1 VTAIDDQHAAGP
13 AALQEQSLPE
23 QSVPQLSVPAQG
35 RGGAT
40 KKPAPRR
47 RSEFSHLTLAGLRE
61 YRTTLTDEE
70 GRVSYWRR
78 VIQARLDLVR
88 AFAGGAAP
96 ADNLRDVLSGM
107 SVWSSR
113 GALATFV
120 GDVDLPA
127 LPNLA
132 DLWSR
137 DPRRGDADHN
147 AQLEAELADA
157 EAQLS
162 SYRAILHDQLA
173 AATEDLIARYHD
185 EPTLC
190 LIALP
195 RGERAG
201 V

>member
-1 VTAIDDQHAAGP
+1 MSTIGEQHVVNITAPADESVAHIPAQTRGP
-13 AALQEQSLPE
+13 AA
-23 QSVPQLSVPAQG
+23 
-35 RGGAT
+35 
-40 KKPAPRR
+40 KKPSPQRR
-47 RSEFSHLTLAGLRE
+47 TEFAHLALPGLRE

-107 SVWSSR
+107 TVWSSR

-132 DLWSR
+132 ELWSR
-137 DPRRGDADHN
+137 DPRRGDAAHN
-147 AQLEAELADA
+147 GVLEIELAAA
-157 EAQLS
+157 EEQLS
-162 SYRAILHDQLA
+162 SYRTILHEQLA
-173 AATEDLIARYHD
+173 AATEDLIARYHA

-195 RGERAG
+195 RGERAR

>member
-1 VTAIDDQHAAGP
+1 MTAIGEQHASETGVP
-13 AALQEQSLPE
+13 PR
-23 QSVPQLSVPAQG
+23 QSVAQHSAVPQIPTQG
-35 RGGAT
+35 RGT
-40 KKPAPRR
+40 PSKRPTPRR
-47 RSEFSHLTLAGLRE
+47 RGEFEHLQLGALRE
-61 YRTTLTDEE
+61 YRATLTDEE

-88 AFAGGAAP
+88 AFAGGGAP
-96 ADNLRDVLSGM
+96 TDNLRDVLSGLT
-107 SVWSSR
+107 VWSSR

-132 DLWSR
+132 ELWSR
-137 DPRRGDADHN
+137 DPRRGDVEHN
-147 AQLEAELADA
+147 GALEAELAMA
-157 EAQLS
+157 EEQLS
-162 SYRAILHDQLA
+162 SYRTILHEQLS

-185 EPTLC
+185 EPSLC

>member
-1 VTAIDDQHAAGP
+1 MNGNGEGQAVLAP
-13 AALQEQSLPE
+13 AVPGQSPASGGKRPTPTRRAELAH
-23 QSVPQLSVPAQG
+23 LSL
-35 RGGAT
+35 
-40 KKPAPRR
+40 
-47 RSEFSHLTLAGLRE
+47 EELRD

-88 AFAGGAAP
+88 SIAEGTVVS
-96 ADNLRDVLSGM
+96 DNLRDVLSGVQ
-107 SVWSSR
+107 VWSSR

-120 GDVDLPA
+120 DDVALPP
-127 LPNLA
+127 LPNLP

-137 DPRRGDADHN
+137 DPRPGDTEHN
-147 AQLEAELADA
+147 TALALELAAA

-162 SYRAILHDQLA
+162 SYRSLLHERLE
-173 AATEDLIARYHD
+173 AATSELIARYRE
-185 EPTLC
+185 EPALC

-195 RGERAG
+195 GTAS

>member
-1 VTAIDDQHAAGP
+1 MTAIDEQHAGEAS
-13 AALQEQSLPE
+13 ALPR
-23 QSVPQLSVPAQG
+23 QSVAQESAVPQIPSQG
-35 RGGAT
+35 RGT
-40 KKPAPRR
+40 PSKKPTPRR
-47 RSEFSHLTLAGLRE
+47 RNEFEHLQLGALRE
-61 YRTTLTDEE
+61 YRSTLTDEE

-88 AFAGGAAP
+88 AFAGGGAP
-96 ADNLRDVLSGM
+96 ADNLRDVLSGVT
-107 SVWSSR
+107 VWSSR

-132 DLWSR
+132 ELWSR
-137 DPRRGDADHN
+137 DPRRGDAEHN
-147 AQLEAELADA
+147 AALEAELALA
-157 EAQLS
+157 EEQLS
-162 SYRAILHDQLA
+162 SYRTILHEQLS

-185 EPTLC
+185 EPSLC

>member
-1 VTAIDDQHAAGP
+1 MTAIGEQHAGESGAR
-13 AALQEQSLPE
+13 PE
-23 QSVPQLSVPAQG
+23 QSVAQVTVPAQG
-35 RGGAT
+35 RGPAS
-40 KKPAPRR
+40 KKPTPRR
-47 RSEFSHLTLAGLRE
+47 RGEFSHLTLAGLRE

-107 SVWSSR
+107 NVLSSR

-132 DLWSR
+132 ELWSR
-137 DPRRGDADHN
+137 DPRRDDDEHN
-147 AQLEAELADA
+147 AALEGELATA
-157 EAQLS
+157 EEQLS
-162 SYRAILHDQLA
+162 SYRTILHEQLT

-185 EPTLC
+185 EPSLC

>member
-1 VTAIDDQHAAGP
+1 MTAIGDQHAVDD
-13 AALQEQSLPE
+13 AALPE
-23 QSVPQLSVPAQG
+23 QSVPQQVVSVPAQG
-35 RGGAT
+35 GRGPAS
-40 KKPAPRR
+40 KKPTPRR
-47 RSEFSHLTLAGLRE
+47 RNEFAHLTLAGLRE

-107 SVWSSR
+107 NVWSSR
-113 GALATFV
+113 TALATFV

-132 DLWSR
+132 ELWSR
-137 DPRRGDADHN
+137 DPRRGDDAHN
-147 AQLEAELADA
+147 GALELELARA
-157 EAQLS
+157 EEQLS
-162 SYRAILHDQLA
+162 SYRTILHDQLS

-185 EPTLC
+185 EPSLC

>member
-1 VTAIDDQHAAGP
+1 MTAIGEQHAGEAS
-13 AALQEQSLPE
+13 ALR
-23 QSVPQLSVPAQG
+23 QSVAQHSAVPQIPTQG
-35 RGGAT
+35 RGTPSKRPTPHRRGEFAHLQLGA
-40 KKPAPRR
+40 
-47 RSEFSHLTLAGLRE
+47 LRE
-61 YRTTLTDEE
+61 YRATLTDEE

-88 AFAGGAAP
+88 AFAGGGAP
-96 ADNLRDVLSGM
+96 ADNLRDVLSGLT
-107 SVWSSR
+107 VWSSR

-132 DLWSR
+132 ELWSR
-137 DPRRGDADHN
+137 DPRRGDFEHN
-147 AQLEAELADA
+147 RALEADLAVA
-157 EAQLS
+157 EEQLS
-162 SYRAILHDQLA
+162 SYRTILHEQLS

-185 EPTLC
+185 EPSLC

>member
-1 VTAIDDQHAAGP
+1 MTAIGEEHAVGTAGVP
-13 AALQEQSLPE
+13 ARPAPQV
-23 QSVPQLSVPAQG
+23 SVPSQG
-35 RGGAT
+35 RG
-40 KKPAPRR
+40 PAVKRPVPQRR
-47 RSEFSHLTLAGLRE
+47 NEFSHLTLAGLRE

-107 SVWSSR
+107 TVWSSR

-120 GDVDLPA
+120 GDVDIPP

-137 DPRRGDADHN
+137 DPRRDDAEHN
-147 AQLEAELADA
+147 AALEIELADA
-157 EAQLS
+157 EGQLS
-162 SYRAILHDQLA
+162 SYRLILHDQLA
-173 AATEDLIARYHD
+173 AATEDLIARYRD

-195 RGERAG
+195 RGDRAR

>member
-1 VTAIDDQHAAGP
+1 MSAISEQHAGESGGRADH
-13 AALQEQSLPE
+13 
-23 QSVPQLSVPAQG
+23 SVTQVTVPAQG
-35 RGGAT
+35 RGSAA
-40 KKPAPRR
+40 KKPTPRR
-47 RSEFSHLTLAGLRE
+47 RGEFSHLTLAGLRE

-78 VIQARLDLVR
+78 VLQARLDLVR

-96 ADNLRDVLSGM
+96 ADNLRDVLSGL

-132 DLWSR
+132 ELWSR
-137 DPRRGDADHN
+137 DPRRGDVEHN
-147 AQLEAELADA
+147 AVLEAELAIA
-157 EAQLS
+157 EEQLS
-162 SYRAILHDQLA
+162 SYRAILHEQLT